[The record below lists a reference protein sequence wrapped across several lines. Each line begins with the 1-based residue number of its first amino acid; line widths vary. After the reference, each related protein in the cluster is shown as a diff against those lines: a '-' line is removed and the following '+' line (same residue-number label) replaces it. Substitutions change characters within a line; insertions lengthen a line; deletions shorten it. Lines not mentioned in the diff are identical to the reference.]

1 MVFFQEHKTLLVLHG
16 GKRSTPRLSELVH
29 AKFTALHPYCKLSP
43 AILMTKC
50 YTWKSAIEKGT
61 LNIDMK
67 IMPKTEKPASDTTS
81 STQKVILPSV
91 IANVENNSDYKPAK
105 KEKRSN
111 SRDLVLRTWTQEM
124 IDNML
129 LTRKNAMAKKK
140 TEEKGTDPV
149 ANMTDIW

>member
-1 MVFFQEHKTLLVLHG
+1 
-16 GKRSTPRLSELVH
+16 
-29 AKFTALHPYCKLSP
+29 
-43 AILMTKC
+43 
-50 YTWKSAIEKGT
+50 
-61 LNIDMK
+61 MK
-67 IMPKTEKPASDTTS
+67 ILPTKTEKNDMTYNMDNT
-81 STQKVILPSV
+81 TQKIPSV
-91 IANVENNSDYKPAK
+91 VVTNANENSDYKPAK